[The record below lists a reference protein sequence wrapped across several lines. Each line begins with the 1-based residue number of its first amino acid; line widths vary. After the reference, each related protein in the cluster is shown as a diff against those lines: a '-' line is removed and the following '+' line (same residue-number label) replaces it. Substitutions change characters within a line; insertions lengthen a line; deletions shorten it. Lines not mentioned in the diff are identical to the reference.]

1 MKITFTTKCKTIL
14 IILLKEHLWKIKLII
29 LLIYLFNFK
38 YFQLTTIKD
47 RRIEELD
54 MYLNNYDILKK
65 KPTNITDNLLL
76 EEKTNIIN
84 MFLKDQNL
92 TVYDTMFINTFCNFG
107 NCIVILNKLI
117 FYCEIIGC
125 KNIILNKDT
134 YWFIKNNVTIN
145 SSNFTIS
152 TDDYKKYNNSY
163 SFFMI
168 L

>member
-1 MKITFTTKCKTIL
+1 MKITFKTKCKTIL
-14 IILLKEHLWKIKLII
+14 IIQLKGHLWKIKLII

-92 TVYDTMFINTFCNFG
+92 TKF
-107 NCIVILNKLI
+107 NCI
-117 FYCEIIGC
+117 
-125 KNIILNKDT
+125 
-134 YWFIKNNVTIN
+134 
-145 SSNFTIS
+145 
-152 TDDYKKYNNSY
+152 
-163 SFFMI
+163 
-168 L
+168 